1 MKLRYL
7 IWFLGTLIFLVLS
20 CNNWGREELP
30 IYNPS
35 DFNAELV
42 DVSLQSSNGNHTV
55 SDFELINQN
64 GKIVTQED
72 YRDRVYIVDFF
83 FTRCPSICTAKICK

>member
-42 DVSLQSSNGNHTV
+42 DVSL
-55 SDFELINQN
+55 
-64 GKIVTQED
+64 
-72 YRDRVYIVDFF
+72 
-83 FTRCPSICTAKICK
+83 